1 MGGLP
6 KEMLPQGTE
15 LVIGSLG
22 RAARQRQG
30 LSRLGALGRDLLQHL
45 RQGGPPLQGLQP

>member
-22 RAARQRQG
+22 GQLGSGRASA
-30 LSRLGALGRDLLQHL
+30 A
-45 RQGGPPLQGLQP
+45 